1 VDIVSLVVM
10 VPSKSRIKA
19 TRFVEDMRVL
29 ICRE

>member
-1 VDIVSLVVM
+1 VSLVVM

-19 TRFVEDMRVL
+19 ALLVEDMRVL